1 MRAKSMLVALSVS
14 AAAVLAGC
22 ATEGEVL
29 SLESMK
35 NYVPYNPEY
44 SRARNL
50 WRAFRKRDADI
61 KDTDPP
67 PQTDKGNSLVG
78 AAAEGLAFG
87 ALLDGVQHAFP
98 SGPYES
104 FGSLAAPNI
113 LLNVFLA
120 ATRPD
125 DVRSYPQF
133 FGYMPS
139 SDAPTDQEAVHKL
152 VTQIGAIIR
161 AEYEREGFEVVEGT
175 NPEKNAERVR
185 LWLHKPEVGCRILDD
200 RSTLARP
207 GDSTPQANCMIVAW
221 SYTSLDNRHYPRLE
235 DGFQAPLS
243 WMDLDYTS
251 ARRIER
257 VSFGYSFSQSAAGGP
272 TVNHHTIF
280 PVAAMRRIAKRLPKG
295 IYMYNPGFGIGR
307 PVVYEKGR
315 ELYFVKPDA
324 LRQKGSV
331 RK

>member
-1 MRAKSMLVALSVS
+1 MRRKSLWVALSVS
-14 AAAVLAGC
+14 TAALLVGC
-22 ATEGEVL
+22 AIEAPVV
-29 SLESMK
+29 SLERMQ

-50 WRAFRKRDADI
+50 WRAFRDRDADI

-67 PQTDKGNSLVG
+67 PQTDTSNSIVG
-78 AAAEGLAFG
+78 AAVDGLAFG
-87 ALLDGVQHAFP
+87 AVLDGIQHAFP
-98 SGPYES
+98 GPHVG
-104 FGSLAAPNI
+104 FDSLAAPHI
-113 LLNVFLA
+113 LLNVFFA

-125 DVRSYPQF
+125 DIRSYPQF

-139 SDAPTDQEAVHKL
+139 SEAATDAEAVRRL

-161 AEYEREGFEVVEGT
+161 EEYEREGFEVVEGT

-207 GDSTPQANCMIVAW
+207 GDSTPQANCMLVAW
-221 SYTSLDNRHYPRLE
+221 SYTHLNNGSYPRLE

-251 ARRIER
+251 ARRINR

-280 PVAAMRRIAKRLPKG
+280 PAAAMRRIANRLPKG
-295 IYMYNPGFGIGR
+295 LYLYNPGFGIGR
-307 PVVYEKGR
+307 PVVYEKGQ
-315 ELYFVKPDA
+315 ELYFVKPKSA
-324 LRQKGSV
+324 EAK
-331 RK
+331 K